1 MARLLT
7 SLVIGSLVALSTPA
21 AASDLMANMAF
32 NRLDANGDGKLDAAE
47 LKQAR
52 VQRFERLDENHDG
65 FVTEDEQMSGMSR
78 LRRNAEA
85 IEGAMATRFDT
96 LDTNGDGRL
105 SEQEFMASPAGGGLA
120 ARIDRDGDGAVS
132 KEEFTAAIEAAR
144 AAKR

>member
-65 FVTEDEQMSGMSR
+65 FVTEAEQKSAMNR
-78 LRRNAEA
+78 LRRNAEEM
-85 IEGAMATRFDT
+85 EGAMATRFDT

-105 SEQEFMASPAGGGLA
+105 SEEEFMNSPAGGLA
-120 ARIDRDGDGAVS
+120 ARIDRDGDGMVS
-132 KEEFTAAIEAAR
+132 KEEFSAAIEAAR

>member
-7 SLVIGSLVALSTPA
+7 SLVIGGLVALSTPA
-21 AASDLMANMAF
+21 LASDFMASMAF
-32 NRLDANGDGKLDAAE
+32 SRLDTNGDGTLDAAE

-52 VQRFERLDENHDG
+52 IQRFERLDENRDG
-65 FVTEDEQMSGMSR
+65 FVTEAEQKSAMNR

-85 IEGAMATRFDT
+85 MEGAMATRFDT

-105 SEQEFMASPAGGGLA
+105 SEEEFLASPAGGLA

-132 KEEFTAAIEAAR
+132 KEEFTAAIKAAR
-144 AAKR
+144 AKR

>member
-52 VQRFERLDENHDG
+52 VQRFERLDENRDG
-65 FVTEDEQMSGMSR
+65 FVTEAEQMSGMNR

-105 SEQEFMASPAGGGLA
+105 SEQEFMASPAGGLA